1 MIQILKSKIHRATVT
16 ESNLEYSGSIT
27 LSEEYLRLA
36 KIREFEKVLVADVNN
51 GNRFE
56 TYVIKTDER
65 KVVCLNG
72 AAARLV
78 SVGDKVIIMSFV
90 YARDDELK
98 DYKPS
103 IVLLDEKNEVILN
116 EDI

>member
-16 ESNLEYSGSIT
+16 ESNLEYNGSIT
-27 LSEEYLRLA
+27 LSEEYLELA

-56 TYVIKTDER
+56 TYVIKTD
-65 KVVCLNG
+65 KSNVVCLNG

-78 SVGDKVIIMSFV
+78 SVGDKVIIMSFEYV
-90 YARDDELK
+90 QSDELNN
-98 DYKPS
+98 YKP
-103 IVLLDEKNEVILN
+103 IIILLNEKNEVVI
-116 EDI
+116 